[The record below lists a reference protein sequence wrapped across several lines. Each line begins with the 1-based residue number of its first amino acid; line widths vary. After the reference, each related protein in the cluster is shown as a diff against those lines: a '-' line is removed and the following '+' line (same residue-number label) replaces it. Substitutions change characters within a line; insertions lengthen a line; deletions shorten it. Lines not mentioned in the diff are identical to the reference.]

1 MLKNNLENLE
11 LDRLENESRKLVA
24 ERKKLLA
31 EEKSLIERQIYIHLQ

>member
-1 MLKNNLENLE
+1 MLKNNFENLE